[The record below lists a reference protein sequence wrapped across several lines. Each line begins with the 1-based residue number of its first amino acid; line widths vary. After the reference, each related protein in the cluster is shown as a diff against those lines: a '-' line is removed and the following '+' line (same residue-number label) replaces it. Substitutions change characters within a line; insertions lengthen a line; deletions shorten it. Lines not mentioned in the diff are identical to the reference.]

1 MARLN
6 DKRERLVESA
16 NTLIH
21 KQGFHQTTLADIA
34 RDADVPLGNV
44 YYYFKT
50 KDDIGQAV
58 VVERRQGMKDQ
69 MAQWSAMDDPQQRL
83 LAFLEMPQAMSEV
96 VAEHG
101 CPIGSLCQELKKD
114 PASLALTDKA
124 DAMLQDQ
131 LEWVT
136 AQFRAMEQAQADAMG
151 LRFIA
156 SLQGASL
163 IANATHDSQVLIEMA
178 DQLRAWVATL

>member
-1 MARLN
+1 MALSN
-6 DKRERLVESA
+6 DKRERLLESA

-21 KQGFHQTTLADIA
+21 KQGFHRTTLADIA

-58 VVERRQGMKDQ
+58 VLERRQGMKDQ
-69 MAQWSAMDDPQQRL
+69 MAQWTAMDDPQQRL
-83 LAFLEMPQAMSEV
+83 LAFLEIPLAMSEV

-114 PASLALTDKA
+114 PASSALTDSA
-124 DAMLQDQ
+124 DVLLQDQ

-136 AQFRAMEQAQADAMG
+136 TQFRAMGQAQADVMG

-163 IANATHDSQVLIEMA
+163 IANATHDPQVLINMA
-178 DQLRAWVATL
+178 DHLRAWVAAL